1 MADSKVKMAT
11 VHITDETHRNFVE
24 GAHNGV
30 RFKVPVGKDTQVN
43 EGTFTALQDSGVKM
57 NVIEPLPGAAAD
69 EGSSAAATLEGTA
82 IRLGGG
88 ADGPINPENPPAELS
103 QRPDARTDEQKS
115 ELQLANVS
123 DPKQGAKGDSAGARG
138 LPVDTSAAKEPAKAA
153 TATKAPAKRAPA
165 KRKR

>member
-138 LPVDTSAAKEPAKAA
+138 LAVDTSAAKPAAA
-153 TATKAPAKRAPA
+153 KAPAKKPA
-165 KRKR
+165 AKKAAGK